1 MIVTTQEDRQGE
13 DTQYKKCCHA
23 EQRKQNKADQV
34 GVESRSKNRD
44 KPLKKKKKILPT
56 TAYLEKGNIKMNQ
69 LFKKHS
75 GKYTHK
81 CPVSYIN

>member
-34 GVESRSKNRD
+34 GVENRSRNRD
-44 KPLKKKKKILPT
+44 KPLKKKKDITNYCLLGKGKHKNESTFQKTFWKIHP
-56 TAYLEKGNIKMNQ
+56 
-69 LFKKHS
+69 
-75 GKYTHK
+75 
-81 CPVSYIN
+81 